1 MTNLQI
7 IILVAAIYIILCII
21 VYFVQERFIFKPEKL
36 DKNFQFT
43 YDGIAENFEELNFET
58 EEGVNINGLRF
69 FHAEPKGLLIYFHGN
84 TRSIKGWSKYAKDF
98 TTHGYDVLMIDYRG
112 FGKSTGKRS
121 EESMN
126 IDSAFIY
133 NRMRAKF
140 GYKEENM
147 IVYGRSLGSGFAC
160 KLASNH
166 KPKMLILDAPYYSFS
181 HLTNRFLPFM
191 PVAILLRFSIRTDI
205 WIRYVRCPIFI
216 IHGTKD
222 WLIPYSSSVRLAN
235 LVPLAARLVPI
246 YGGGHNNLPSFP
258 EYHQKIGEILDGT
271 YDLVFNKYESK
282 DFRE

>member
-1 MTNLQI
+1 MTTLQI
-7 IILVAAIYIILCII
+7 ILVVFIIYILLCFI

-36 DKNFQFT
+36 DKDFEFK
-43 YDGIAENFEELNFET
+43 YDGIADQFEELNFET
-58 EEGVNINGLRF
+58 EQGVNINGIRF
-69 FHAEPKGLLIYFHGN
+69 FHNEPKGLLMYFHGN

-98 TTHGYDVLMIDYRG
+98 TKSGFDVLMIDYRG

-121 EESMN
+121 EENMN
-126 IDSAFIY
+126 IDSQFIY

-147 IVYGRSLGSGFAC
+147 VIYGRSLGSGFAC
-160 KLASNH
+160 KLASNN

-191 PVAILLRFSIRTDI
+191 PVAMLLRFSIRTDI

-222 WLIPYSSSVRLAN
+222 WLIPFSSSVRLSK
-235 LVPLAARLVPI
+235 LVPLTSRLVPI
-246 YGGGHNNLPSFP
+246 YGGGHNNLPSYP
-258 EYHQKIGEILDGT
+258 EYHQKVAEILEGT
-271 YDLVFNKYESK
+271 YDLVFNKYETN